1 MARFLD
7 AVVTGS
13 APGSMP
19 QAFAMTEAETFFMP
33 DHPGRGIGLG
43 WFCGMLRPSAGTP
56 RMAEARDS
64 ARRSRSCLHD
74 GRACSLRPTRKALTF
89 SPSSRGCSVWW
100 GRAEREPGWPTS
112 RKRQRGEGA
121 SGGLAMTYLIRHGE
135 KLGNPAD
142 ERPGGPCVSEMGSA
156 RTVALRSL
164 VQDGGRWRQTILDKP
179 QGRPLSKTAADYVAT
194 QAPPGGRDRARGF
207 AFHAKPGQR
216 VARAALVPA
225 CVPPGRCGA
234 YCRSGASRLSLS
246 PKGS

>member
-1 MARFLD
+1 MPDTVRRTRPGRGGASGDGLPHDRAAAAARASAVPGGDGVLRSTGADMARFLD

-164 VQDGGRWRQTILDKP
+164 VQDGGRGDRRSWTSHK
-179 QGRPLSKTAADYVAT
+179 AA
-194 QAPPGGRDRARGF
+194 R
-207 AFHAKPGQR
+207 
-216 VARAALVPA
+216 
-225 CVPPGRCGA
+225 
-234 YCRSGASRLSLS
+234 
-246 PKGS
+246 

>member
-1 MARFLD
+1 MPDTVRRTRPGRGGASGDGLPHDRAAAAARASAVPGGDGVLRSTGAGMARFLD

-89 SPSSRGCSVWW
+89 SPSSPGCSVWW

-112 RKRQRGEGA
+112 RKPQRGEGA

-164 VQDGGRWRQTILDKP
+164 VQDGGRGDRRSWTSHK
-179 QGRPLSKTAADYVAT
+179 AA
-194 QAPPGGRDRARGF
+194 R
-207 AFHAKPGQR
+207 
-216 VARAALVPA
+216 
-225 CVPPGRCGA
+225 
-234 YCRSGASRLSLS
+234 
-246 PKGS
+246 